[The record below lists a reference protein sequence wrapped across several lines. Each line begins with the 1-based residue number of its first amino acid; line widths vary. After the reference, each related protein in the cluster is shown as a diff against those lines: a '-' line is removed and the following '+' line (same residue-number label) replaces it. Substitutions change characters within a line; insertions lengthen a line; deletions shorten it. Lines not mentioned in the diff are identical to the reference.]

1 MNVDK
6 ARKEAVK
13 LVRVL
18 VKVRGLLG
26 RHVTDM
32 EDAELTDEELYTET
46 CDVMADVEAQLAAVD
61 E

>member
-6 ARKEAVK
+6 AQKEAVK

-18 VKVRGLLG
+18 VRVRALLG
-26 RHVTDM
+26 RHVVDM
-32 EDAELTDEELYTET
+32 EEAELTGEELYTET
-46 CDVMADVEAQLAAVD
+46 CDVMAAVEAQLTEVG